1 MSSKDMKKIVL
12 LSRKSFL
19 AKIQTH
25 IAKIEINKIKKNLID
40 IHYSSS
46 VGDKDL
52 SAKAWEQH
60 GFGIFT
66 NSLSKKLVLKEAD
79 VVVHSYKDLPVKN
92 LNKTSFVCLKRDDPR
107 DIILIKRSSLNKKK
121 LVIGT
126 SSPRRKYYL
135 KKLKEFLPFQELKSI
150 QIRGNVPSRL
160 EKVLNSSKEDGLFI
174 AKAAIDR
181 ILKYGQKIDKKEY
194 KNFRFN
200 FEMFEKVILPIS
212 EFPSAAAQGCIALE
226 FRNDDEKIKKILEK
240 INHMP
245 TSEDCY
251 KERKYLYKWGGGC
264 NLDIGV
270 TIENVLNEKILFAR
284 GKDTQIKKYFYEK
297 KYLNSKRVRKVKNIF
312 PSNISKYQM
321 FRRDLHKFSKTLKN
335 KNILATRADFKE
347 FGTLKTVSNLI
358 TSGVTSWKKINKK
371 GILVNSSLDGF
382 GENYR
387 EIENVYKGNQN
398 CTYKL
403 TYKENNLKSKFP
415 IISHYSLTPLIND
428 TTIDNLFI
436 AESFY
441 WMSFSA
447 FKMAIQL
454 RPEIMNKRNACGP
467 GQTYIQISKF
477 IPKNQLNIYLTYE
490 DFKKFELK

>member
-1 MSSKDMKKIVL
+1 MKKIVL

-79 VVVHSYKDLPVKN
+79 IVVHSYKDLPVKN

-240 INHMP
+240 INHMS

-270 TIENVLNEKILFAR
+270 TIENVLNEKILFGP
-284 GKDTQIKKYFYEK
+284 GKAANAGGVAVSGIEMSQNSTRIPLTREK
-297 KYLNSKRVRKVKNIF
+297 V
-312 PSNISKYQM
+312 
-321 FRRDLHKFSKTLKN
+321 
-335 KNILATRADFKE
+335 
-347 FGTLKTVSNLI
+347 
-358 TSGVTSWKKINKK
+358 
-371 GILVNSSLDGF
+371 
-382 GENYR
+382 
-387 EIENVYKGNQN
+387 
-398 CTYKL
+398 
-403 TYKENNLKSKFP
+403 
-415 IISHYSLTPLIND
+415 
-428 TTIDNLFI
+428 DNLL
-436 AESFY
+436 
-441 WMSFSA
+441 
-447 FKMAIQL
+447 K
-454 RPEIMNKRNACGP
+454 EIMERIHTTCVQYGTQND
-467 GQTYIQISKF
+467 F
-477 IPKNQLNIYLTYE
+477 INYVDGANVGGFVRVADSMIDQGIV
-490 DFKKFELK
+490 

>member
-25 IAKIEINKIKKNLID
+25 IAKIEINKIKKNI
-40 IHYSSS
+40 IETHYSSS
-46 VGDKDL
+46 IGDKDH

-79 VVVHSYKDLPVKN
+79 VVVHSFKDLPVKN
-92 LNKTSFVCLKRDDPR
+92 LNKTSFVCLQRDDPR
-107 DIILIKRSSLNKKK
+107 DIIVIKKSSLNKKK

-150 QIRGNVPSRL
+150 QIRGNVSSRL

-174 AKAAIDR
+174 AKAATDR
-181 ILKYGQKIDKKEY
+181 IFKYGQKIDKKEY
-194 KNFRFN
+194 NKFRFN
-200 FEMFEKVILPIS
+200 FEKFEKVILPIS

-226 FRNDDEKIKKILEK
+226 FRKDDEKIKKILEK
-240 INHMP
+240 INHLP
-245 TSEDCY
+245 TYEDCY

-270 TIENVLNEKILFAR
+270 TIENILNERILFAR
-284 GKDTQIKKYFYEK
+284 GKDTLTKKYFNEK
-297 KYLNSKRVRKVKNIF
+297 KYLNNKRVKKVKNIF
-312 PSNISKYQM
+312 PLNISNYQM
-321 FRRDLHKFSKTLKN
+321 FSRDLIEFSKNIKN
-335 KNILATRADFKE
+335 KNVLATRANFIE
-347 FGTLKTVSNLI
+347 FGPLKDVSNLI

-387 EIENVYKGNQN
+387 EIENYYKGNN
-398 CTYKL
+398 HTTYKL

-415 IISHYSLTPLIND
+415 KIFHYSLTPLIND

-447 FKMAIQL
+447 FKIAIQL
-454 RPEIMNKRNACGP
+454 RPEIINKRNACGP
-467 GQTYIQISKF
+467 GQTYLQISKF